1 MAKCDICKRDVE
13 ATFLDKLQG
22 TKVYIKDG
30 DKNLEFLI
38 CSECQRKHRDNLK
51 EELKKA
57 NRL

>member
-1 MAKCDICKRDVE
+1 MAQCDICKREVKIL
-13 ATFLDKLQG
+13 FLDKLEG
-22 TKVYIKDG
+22 TKVYIKVG
-30 DKNLEFLI
+30 DKNKEFFV

>member
-1 MAKCDICKRDVE
+1 MAKCDICKRDVK
-13 ATFLDKLQG
+13 TLFLDKLEG

-30 DKNLEFLI
+30 DKNREFFV

-57 NRL
+57 NKL